1 MAHRIFPV
9 ACGILFL
16 YLFFSHS
23 MRTLSCDRWGLSSWD
38 SCIGT
43 TESEPLY
50 HEGSPQKKCTL
61 NLGWAGAK
69 LITNNIK
76 IFGNPHGRHTDPL
89 EQLVSVTPDEGLG
102 ISCRGLC

>member
-1 MAHRIFPV
+1 
-9 ACGILFL
+9 
-16 YLFFSHS
+16 

-43 TESEPLY
+43 MESEPLY

-76 IFGNPHGRHTDPL
+76 IFGNPHGRRTDPL
-89 EQLVSVTPDEGLG
+89 EQLVSVTPDEGLE
-102 ISCRGLC
+102 ICCGLC